1 LNAPKWCGCVS
12 SKFVF
17 LVQLCLIQPSKLVKS
32 LAQFMHIKIVDSVLL
47 TRQMAN
53 LGDFDGKDRR

>member
-1 LNAPKWCGCVS
+1 M
-12 SKFVF
+12 F
-17 LVQLCLIQPSKLVKS
+17 LVQFCLIQPSKLVKS
-32 LAQFMHIKIVDSVLL
+32 LAQIMLIKIVDSVLL